1 MFKHQGPSRSPRQN
15 ATLAAYLAF
24 VAGFVNSSGFVLIGS
39 FTSHVTGNVGRL
51 ANDIAS
57 HDPGAATGALTMIGA
72 FLAGAFAASMIIES
86 DALGTVAY
94 AYGAALAVEATLLV
108 AFTLAFAGLAG
119 GHLLHDFEGA
129 LLCGAMG
136 MQNSLV
142 TRLSGAVVRTTHLTG
157 VITDL
162 GIEGARWFRWWRSSA
177 SAAWGVRLAFG
188 RGVSTRPAAVRIVL
202 LATIVGAFLG
212 GAIAGAAAGV
222 AVRQVA
228 LLFPAVCLVA
238 GAGYAFSTG
247 RSGASSR

>member
-15 ATLAAYLAF
+15 AILAAYLAF
-24 VAGFVNSSGFVLIGS
+24 VAGFVNSAGFVLIGS

-57 HDPGAATGALTMIGA
+57 SDADAATGALTMIAAFFVGA
-72 FLAGAFAASMIIES
+72 FVASMIIES

-94 AYGAALAVEATLLV
+94 AYGAALAVEASLLV
-108 AFTLAFAGLAG
+108 AFILAFAGIAG
-119 GHLLHDFEGA
+119 GYLLHDYEGA

-177 SAAWGVRLAFG
+177 SEAWGVRLAFG
-188 RGVSTRPAAVRIVL
+188 RIASPRPPAARIVL
-202 LATIVGAFLG
+202 LATIAGAFLV
-212 GAIAGAAAGV
+212 GAVAGAASGV
-222 AVRQVA
+222 VWRHLA
-228 LLFPAVCLVA
+228 LLFPAICLAA

-247 RSGASSR
+247 KSGASLR